1 MGKEII
7 NAQNQGSVQRNS
19 DKSIKHIHT
28 GKELTQCKLS
38 KNSIS
43 NKKDLE
49 KLVHLIVKGCST
61 VLDSARRHR

>member
-19 DKSIKHIHT
+19 DKSIKHIHA

-49 KLVHLIVKGCST
+49 KLVH
-61 VLDSARRHR
+61 